1 MSENNQAVKTKVPK
15 FAGMEIPPELS
26 KMNFFFMFF
35 CTFIAG
41 MFLSLPA
48 VIQPAFMTDIIN
60 IDQAFSGSIN
70 SFLQIQSQI
79 ATLFFVALIGALSDR
94 TGRKILA
101 ILGFLLV
108 AIAFYLF
115 SASINI
121 AEAFG
126 IGNETAAT
134 ICAWLS
140 FAPSKAAEFEQ
151 FAPGLLV
158 AYIIRFILGV
168 GFILVYPQF
177 ITMVADYTYD
187 KDRGKGFAAN
197 GMSMG
202 LASILVFG
210 VFGAIVKGSGVVAA
224 IYVSA
229 GMGVFAAIVMSLFVK
244 DRMPEK
250 PAEKQGLKDIIP
262 LVKESKAL
270 KAAYMCA
277 LITRADV
284 VVLATYLIAWGVKFG
299 IAQGMETGKAT
310 LMATIPMMVMGVV
323 SFLAFPV
330 IGVMIDKKG
339 RMPTLIVSLIFASL
353 GMLLLGFA
361 PSPFSPLCFIAASFA
376 GIGLAGSIAGAN
388 TLAMDASPITMM
400 GSIMGGLNTMQ
411 PIGILFFL
419 GLGGYLFDNVSPG
432 SAFILKGVATAGLL
446 IWMFTI
452 KDAVTKEISPTFNLN
467 WEDDAKK
474 QMMKVPGGVR
484 QGAIEGTEAYAQSE
498 GIETITLDLCVKLK
512 EMMDEG

>member
-1 MSENNQAVKTKVPK
+1 MPENNQAATPKVPK

-26 KMNFFFMFF
+26 KTNFFFMFF

-41 MFLSLPA
+41 MFLSLPS

-60 IDQAFSGSIN
+60 IDQAFAGSIN
-70 SFLQIQSQI
+70 SFLQNQSQI
-79 ATLFFVALIGALSDR
+79 ATLFFVAIIGSLSDR

-101 ILGFLLV
+101 LLGFLLISV
-108 AIAFYLF
+108 AFYLF
-115 SASINI
+115 AASNEI
-121 AEAFG
+121 AAALG
-126 IGNETAAT
+126 IGNETAAA
-134 ICAWLS
+134 ICAFLS
-140 FAPSKAAEFEQ
+140 FVPSKAVEFQQ

-158 AYIIRFILGV
+158 SYIVRFILGV
-168 GFILVYPQF
+168 GFIMVYPQF

-187 KDRGKGFAAN
+187 KDRGKGMAAN

-202 LASILVFG
+202 LASILVFA
-210 VFGAIVKGSGVVAA
+210 VFGAIVKGAGVVAA

-229 GMGVFAAIVMSLFVK
+229 TMGIFAAILMGLFVK

-250 PAEKQGLKDIIP
+250 AVEKQGLKDVIP

-277 LITRADV
+277 LVTRADV

-299 IAQGMETGKAT
+299 VAQGMETGKAT

-339 RMPTLIVSLIFASL
+339 RMPTLIVSLVFASL
-353 GMLLLGFA
+353 GMLLLGVA
-361 PSPFSPLCFIAASFA
+361 PTPFSPLCFVAASFA
-376 GIGLAGSIAGAN
+376 GIGMAGSIAGAN
-388 TLAMDASPITMM
+388 TLAIDASPITMM

-411 PIGILFFL
+411 PIGMLFFL
-419 GLGGYLFDNVSPG
+419 GLGGYLFDTVSPG
-432 SAFILKGVATAGLL
+432 SAFILKGVATAVLL

-452 KDAVTKEISPTFNLN
+452 KDVVTKEIQPIFSMD
-467 WEDDAKK
+467 WEDGAKR

-484 QGAIEGTEAYAQSE
+484 QGAIEGTEAYAQAE
-498 GIETITLDLCVKLK
+498 GIKTITLDLCIKLK
-512 EMMDEG
+512 EMMAE